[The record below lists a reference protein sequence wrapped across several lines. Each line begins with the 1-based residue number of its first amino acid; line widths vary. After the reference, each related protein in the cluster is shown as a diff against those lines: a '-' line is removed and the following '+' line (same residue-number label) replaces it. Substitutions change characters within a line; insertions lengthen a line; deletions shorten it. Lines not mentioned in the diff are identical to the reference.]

1 MSLIDEIK
9 IDSLQEA
16 QEILKGIGSEEL
28 FEKAHKDGDMHPNGK
43 WVWVSSAN
51 KGKGDWRTL
60 NGRTHKN
67 HQANSGASSTSSS
80 STTITTAQPQ
90 PKSKT
95 STSSIATNISID
107 KTQYDKIF
115 KQAQGAIKRDGHISS
130 VSMGLSVVKGEI
142 KELQDKLSDLRK
154 NRPGAKKTIKET
166 EDKLNLYKTKEKAM
180 TDAIEDFN
188 SKEKAKS
195 TNASPS
201 KSQTATKVDK
211 IKTTD
216 FKQISS
222 DTWELKSSN
231 GNITMMRGM
240 LPGDYSM
247 IIKTTDGKTYS
258 VGQGNMRTTKV
269 LNHRDD
275 MDKAVE
281 DVKNGGD
288 YVLEGIG
295 AAKRFGVAF
304 LNSLTTNNSSS
315 EEVLESTDKPIVPN
329 SLIQYGNRGSRQIDK
344 LYKEFDDKYKNYEPK
359 ALKDLGDKI
368 DGNVNKQ
375 RDRYNRLK
383 SQGESK
389 ITINKEG
396 NALDEL
402 IARSYTIHRLLSQL
416 KKDGGDIKTLSSK
429 DFDKN
434 PKLLDSLLKNAN
446 VKKNDKG
453 ETFYHVTIS
462 SHGVKKHNLWLS
474 KPEVKSRLSMI
485 LNPYDEVTAV
495 SKKEDDDVSKEV
507 KKKIASIK
515 PHIVTDAAL
524 GKVEY
529 FDYDENKKKRL
540 HDLSSDA
547 AWLSNGK
554 SKNLGFDYKTDDG
567 RSVHIDIKVT
577 KNKKENTFEI
587 KNGSKGDAIEFSI
600 SNQMSY
606 DVQNK
611 ELDDKIKESIESRV
625 NKGIKT
631 TAVSK
636 NKIETDGSK
645 LTLTQRKQNL
655 SNVVDKFK
663 TAIQD
668 KINKLKLN
676 SEYKIETGDRYISV
690 SRKNNNF
697 RKGAGSGGTFA
708 FDYNGKDNKLMITR
722 KAPLSG
728 STEFDFDEN
737 DIKDNVDKFFKFYSI
752 K

>member
-9 IDSLQEA
+9 IDTLQEA

-80 STTITTAQPQ
+80 SSTTITAQPQ

-95 STSSIATNISID
+95 PTS
-107 KTQYDKIF
+107 
-115 KQAQGAIKRDGHISS
+115 
-130 VSMGLSVVKGEI
+130 
-142 KELQDKLSDLRK
+142 
-154 NRPGAKKTIKET
+154 
-166 EDKLNLYKTKEKAM
+166 
-180 TDAIEDFN
+180 
-188 SKEKAKS
+188 
-195 TNASPS
+195 S

-247 IIKTTDGKTYS
+247 IIKTTDGETYS

-416 KKDGGDIKTLSSK
+416 KKDDGDIKTLSSK

-474 KPEVKSRLSMI
+474 KSEVKSRLSMI

-495 SKKEDDDVSKEV
+495 SKEDDDAKKKEIH
-507 KKKIASIK
+507 KKIAKIK
-515 PHIVTDAAL
+515 KHTVSEDDINDI
-524 GKVEY
+524 EY
-529 FDYDENKKKRL
+529 YDYDASKYRKIHNFGDDVHNL
-540 HDLSSDA
+540 PD
-547 AWLSNGK
+547 GK
-554 SKNLGFDYKTDDG
+554 SKQIGFDYKTNDG
-567 RSVHIDIKVT
+567 RGAHIDIKVT
-577 KNKKENTFEI
+577 KNGNENAFEI
-587 KNGSKGDAIEFSI
+587 KNGSTNGTLKFSI
-600 SNQMSY
+600 NNQGGFQGQQKDLRS
-606 DVQNK
+606 
-611 ELDDKIKESIESRV
+611 KIKQSIESR
-625 NKGIKT
+625 
-631 TAVSK
+631 
-636 NKIETDGSK
+636 
-645 LTLTQRKQNL
+645 
-655 SNVVDKFK
+655 
-663 TAIQD
+663 
-668 KINKLKLN
+668 IN
-676 SEYKIETGDRYISV
+676 
-690 SRKNNNF
+690 
-697 RKGAGSGGTFA
+697 A
-708 FDYNGKDNKLMITR
+708 FVKK
-722 KAPLSG
+722 
-728 STEFDFDEN
+728 
-737 DIKDNVDKFFKFYSI
+737 
-752 K
+752 